1 MTRSDPR
8 TQADPTTSV
17 SASVSASTVAL
28 LLADARLPSGG
39 HAHSSGVE
47 PALIGGMSPDVVA
60 SFLAL
65 RARTT
70 ALVDA
75 GTAVAAMHAV
85 RGGGGRDGTGL
96 YGSELAAV
104 ERAWSARTPS
114 RAMREAS
121 RDLGRGLLRLARRI
135 WPAARGI
142 EALGNTPPRPLVLG
156 VIAAEVGIGAEELV
170 RLAVYDDLASAVAAL
185 LKLDPRDPADGV
197 ALLLDS
203 CASIEPFVA
212 SIARTRSP
220 DDIPAQSAPQ
230 AEAWAEQH
238 AVTQR
243 RLFRG

>member
-1 MTRSDPR
+1 MTSSAG
-8 TQADPTTSV
+8 TV
-17 SASVSASTVAL
+17 SL

-39 HAHSSGVE
+39 HAHSAGLE
-47 PALIGGMSPDVVA
+47 PALLGGMSPGSAAD
-60 SFLAL
+60 FLAL

-85 RGGGGRDGTGL
+85 LDGAGRD
-96 YGSELAAV
+96 GSELAAV

-114 RAMREAS
+114 RAMRDAS

-135 WPAARGI
+135 WPAAHGMDLL
-142 EALGNTPPRPLVLG
+142 EELPPRPLVLG
-156 VIAAEVGIGAEELV
+156 VIAAEVGMGAEDLV
-170 RLAVYDDLASAVAAL
+170 RLSVYDDLASGVAAL

-197 ALLLDS
+197 RLVLDS
-203 CASIEPFVA
+203 CASIEQFVA
-212 SIARTRSP
+212 SVATIWSP
-220 DDIPAQSAPQ
+220 DDIPSLSAPQ
-230 AEAWAEQH
+230 AEAWAELH

>member
-1 MTRSDPR
+1 MTS
-8 TQADPTTSV
+8 PT
-17 SASVSASTVAL
+17 ASTVAL

-39 HAHSSGVE
+39 HAHSAGLE
-47 PALIGGMSPDVVA
+47 PALLGGMPPVGVA
-60 SFLAL
+60 AFLAL

-85 RGGGGRDGTGL
+85 LDGD
-96 YGSELAAV
+96 GSELAAV
-104 ERAWSARTPS
+104 EAAWCARTPS

-135 WPAARGI
+135 WPAAHGL
-142 EALGNTPPRPLVLG
+142 EALPDTPPRPLVLG
-156 VIAAEVGIGAEELV
+156 VIAAEVGIGAEDLV
-170 RLAVYDDLASAVAAL
+170 RLAIYDDVASAVAAL
-185 LKLDPRDPADGV
+185 LKLEPGDPADGV
-197 ALLLDS
+197 ALVLDT
-203 CASIEPFVA
+203 CASVEPFVTSVA
-212 SIARTRSP
+212 ATWSP
-220 DDIPAQSAPQ
+220 NDIPALSAPQ

>member
-1 MTRSDPR
+1 MTSSDPM
-8 TQADPTTSV
+8 TQA
-17 SASVSASTVAL
+17 AASTVAL

-47 PALIGGMSPDVVA
+47 PALIGGMAPAVVA
-60 SFLAL
+60 EFLAL

-75 GTAVAAMHAV
+75 GTAVASMHAV
-85 RGGGGRDGTGL
+85 LDGSGHD
-96 YGSELAAV
+96 GSGLAAV

-135 WPAARGI
+135 WPAAHGI

-197 ALLLDS
+197 SLLLES

-212 SIARTRSP
+212 WIAGIWSP
-220 DDIPAQSAPQ
+220 DDIPALSAPQ

>member
-1 MTRSDPR
+1 MIP
-8 TQADPTTSV
+8 A
-17 SASVSASTVAL
+17 ASTVAM

-39 HAHSSGVE
+39 HAHSSGLE
-47 PALIGGMSPDVVA
+47 PALLGGMAPAAIVG
-60 SFLAL
+60 FLAL

-85 RGGGGRDGTGL
+85 LDGVEGD
-96 YGSELAAV
+96 GSGLAAV

-135 WPAARGI
+135 WPTAHGI
-142 EALGNTPPRPLVLG
+142 EALAAAPPRPLVLG
-156 VIAAEVGIGAEELV
+156 VIAAEVGIGSEELV

-197 ALLLDS
+197 SLLLEG

-212 SIARTRSP
+212 SIAGTWSP
-220 DDIPAQSAPQ
+220 DDIPALSAPQ

>member
-1 MTRSDPR
+1 MFTS
-8 TQADPTTSV
+8 QPTIP
-17 SASVSASTVAL
+17 AASTVAM

-39 HAHSSGVE
+39 HAYSSGLE
-47 PALIGGMSPDVVA
+47 PALLGGMSPDAVTDY
-60 SFLAL
+60 LAL

-85 RGGGGRDGTGL
+85 LDRVEVDGSG
-96 YGSELAAV
+96 LAAV
-104 ERAWSARTPS
+104 EGAWAARTPS

-135 WPAARGI
+135 WPAAHGI
-142 EALGNTPPRPLVLG
+142 DVLAVAPPRPVVLG

-185 LKLDPRDPADGV
+185 LKLEPRDPADGV
-197 ALLLDS
+197 ALVLES
-203 CASIEPFVA
+203 CASIEPLVA
-212 SIARTRSP
+212 SVAGVWSP
-220 DDIPAQSAPQ
+220 DDIPALSAPQ

>member
-1 MTRSDPR
+1 MTRSDPI
-8 TQADPTTSV
+8 TPA
-17 SASVSASTVAL
+17 SASTVAL

-39 HAHSSGVE
+39 HAHSSGLE
-47 PALIGGMSPDVVA
+47 PALLGGMSPTAAAD
-60 SFLAL
+60 FLAL

-85 RGGGGRDGTGL
+85 LDGPTGD
-96 YGSELAAV
+96 GSRLAAV
-104 ERAWSARTPS
+104 EAAWSARTPS

-121 RDLGRGLLRLARRI
+121 RDLGRGLLRLTQRI
-135 WPAARGI
+135 WPAAHGI
-142 EALGNTPPRPLVLG
+142 AALAIAPPRPLVLG
-156 VIAAEVGIGAEELV
+156 VIAAEVGMESEELV
-170 RLAVYDDLASAVAAL
+170 RLTVYDDLASAVAAL

-197 ALLLDS
+197 ALVLDS

-212 SIARTRSP
+212 SIAAIWSP
-220 DDIPAQSAPQ
+220 DDIPALSAPQ

-238 AVTQR
+238 AITQR

>member
-1 MTRSDPR
+1 MTIP
-8 TQADPTTSV
+8 A
-17 SASVSASTVAL
+17 AATVAL

-39 HAHSSGVE
+39 HAHSSGLE
-47 PALIGGMSPDVVA
+47 PALLGGMSPADSA
-60 SFLAL
+60 DFLLL

-75 GTAVAAMHAV
+75 GTAVAAKHAV
-85 RGGGGRDGTGL
+85 LDGTQHDGFGL
-96 YGSELAAV
+96 TAV

-135 WPAARGI
+135 WPAAHGMTTL
-142 EALGNTPPRPLVLG
+142 ADSVPPRPLVLG
-156 VIAAEVGIGAEELV
+156 VIAAEVGLGSEELV

-185 LKLDPRDPADGV
+185 LKLEPRDPADGV
-197 ALLLDS
+197 ALLLDA
-203 CASIEPFVA
+203 CAAVEPLVP
-212 SIARTRSP
+212 SLVKIRSP
-220 DDIPAQSAPQ
+220 DEIPAFSAPQ

-238 AVTQR
+238 ATTPR

>member
-1 MTRSDPR
+1 MTIAAP
-8 TQADPTTSV
+8 A
-17 SASVSASTVAL
+17 TVAM

-39 HAHSSGVE
+39 HAHSSGLE
-47 PALIGGMSPDVVA
+47 PALLGGMPPA
-60 SFLAL
+60 AAAGFLAL

-70 ALVDA
+70 GLVDA
-75 GTAVAAMHAV
+75 GTAVAATHAV
-85 RGGGGRDGTGL
+85 LDGGDGSGL
-96 YGSELAAV
+96 VAV
-104 ERAWSARTPS
+104 EAAWSARTPS

-135 WPAARGI
+135 WPAAHGI
-142 EALGNTPPRPLVLG
+142 EHLAVAPPRPLVLG
-156 VIAAEVGIGAEELV
+156 VIAAEAGIGSEELV

-197 ALLLDS
+197 ALVLDA
-203 CASIEPFVA
+203 CVSIEPLVGA
-212 SIARTRSP
+212 IAGIWSP
-220 DDIPAQSAPQ
+220 DDIPALSAPQ

>member
-1 MTRSDPR
+1 MIR
-8 TQADPTTSV
+8 TEPTTP
-17 SASVSASTVAL
+17 AAASTVAL

-39 HAHSSGVE
+39 HAHSSGLE
-47 PALIGGMSPDVVA
+47 PALLGGMSPTDVA
-60 SFLAL
+60 GFLAL

-75 GTAVAAMHAV
+75 GTAVAAMHSV
-85 RGGGGRDGTGL
+85 LDGTGRDGNGL
-96 YGSELAAV
+96 AVV

-135 WPAARGI
+135 WPAADGI
-142 EALGNTPPRPLVLG
+142 ELLSDAPPRPLVLG
-156 VIAAEVGIGAEELV
+156 VIAAEVGLAAEELV
-170 RLAVYDDLASAVAAL
+170 RLTVYDDLASGVAAL

-197 ALLLDS
+197 ALVLDS
-203 CASIEPFVA
+203 CASIEPFVD
-212 SIARTRSP
+212 SIAGIWSP
-220 DDIPAQSAPQ
+220 DDIPTLSAPQ

-238 AVTQR
+238 AITPR

>member
-1 MTRSDPR
+1 MNRSVTTSR
-8 TQADPTTSV
+8 ADP
-17 SASVSASTVAL
+17 STVAM

-39 HAHSSGVE
+39 HAHSSGLE
-47 PALIGGMSPDVVA
+47 PALLGGMSPVGVA

-75 GTAVAAMHAV
+75 GTAVAARHAV
-85 RGGGGRDGTGL
+85 LDGD
-96 YGSELAAV
+96 GSGLAAV

-121 RDLGRGLLRLARRI
+121 RDLGRGLLRLAKRV
-135 WPAARGI
+135 WPTAHGLD
-142 EALGNTPPRPLVLG
+142 ALGDRPPRPLVLG
-156 VIAAEVGIGAEELV
+156 VIAAEVGIASDGLV
-170 RLAVYDDLASAVAAL
+170 RLTVYDDLASGVAAL
-185 LKLDPRDPADGV
+185 LKLEPRDPADGV
-197 ALLLDS
+197 ALVLDS

-212 SIARTRSP
+212 SIASIWSP
-220 DDIPAQSAPQ
+220 DDIPALSAPE
-230 AEAWAEQH
+230 AEAWAEKH

>member
-1 MTRSDPR
+1 MIP
-8 TQADPTTSV
+8 A
-17 SASVSASTVAL
+17 AGTVAL

-39 HAHSSGVE
+39 HAYSSGLE
-47 PALIGGMSPDVVA
+47 PALLGGMSPA
-60 SFLAL
+60 AAATFLAL

-85 RGGGGRDGTGL
+85 LDSSSGDGTG
-96 YGSELAAV
+96 LAAV

-121 RDLGRGLLRLARRI
+121 RDLGRGLVRLARRI
-135 WPAARGI
+135 WPDARGI
-142 EALGNTPPRPLVLG
+142 DALAGHAPPRPLVLG
-156 VIAAEVGIGAEELV
+156 VIAAAVGMRADELV

-197 ALLLDS
+197 TLVLNG
-203 CASIEPFVA
+203 CASIESMVA
-212 SIARTRSP
+212 SVAAIQSP
-220 DDIPAQSAPQ
+220 DDIPAFSAPQ
-230 AEAWAEQH
+230 AEVWAEQH